1 MAVQIPTCRIIA
13 ADNDRPGRCRRV
25 NILTALPNNHA
36 NQFKQ
41 YQQALGAAVHNE
53 SPEFVVTATGGAKG
67 ITGPSSYLTTIY
79 IPGYTGPA

>member
-41 YQQALGAAVHNE
+41 YQQATVPRSKTSTLSLWSRRLAAPRV
-53 SPEFVVTATGGAKG
+53 SPVRA
-67 ITGPSSYLTTIY
+67 LT
-79 IPGYTGPA
+79 